1 MGRPFAPHGDWK
13 RSQFFLNHDVLQ
25 KVQIIY
31 LFSSF
36 YQLTMSDKCFYVIW
50 LKVILNY
57 SWPIIFQLN
66 IGGEQTQTS
75 PTLLGRSG
83 STLNGDRTMKVE
95 IPDIV
100 SVSACADLTLPP
112 GAGLC
117 IDTIHGQ
124 IFLVSIF

>member
-1 MGRPFAPHGDWK
+1 MR
-13 RSQFFLNHDVLQ
+13 
-25 KVQIIY
+25 
-31 LFSSF
+31 
-36 YQLTMSDKCFYVIW
+36 YVIW
-50 LKVILNY
+50 LKLILNY
-57 SWPIIFQLN
+57 LWSILFQLK
-66 IGGEQTQTS
+66 IGGEQIQTS
-75 PTLLGRSG
+75 PNALGRSG